1 MIASV
6 NRTKEILNKYDLYAK
21 KGFGQNFLIDS
32 NIVSKIVSSA
42 CVDENTGV
50 IEIGPGLGALTEKLC
65 MSAKKVLCYEI
76 DSDMV
81 EVLNNE
87 HVFYFKP
94 LKHLQAKFSI
104 GCKSAYSNTLEI
116 VFDINSGVQNTSDEL
131 LHNILDELK

>member
-1 MIASV
+1 MNKGSTFVFQQNNVDIIYSGNFIQRNFSSV
-6 NRTKEILNKYDLYAK
+6 N
-21 KGFGQNFLIDS
+21 
-32 NIVSKIVSSA
+32 
-42 CVDENTGV
+42 VDENLV
-50 IEIGPGLGALTEKLC
+50 YFLGLKDKNNNLIKFGDILRDEFGNLLTP
-65 MSAKKVLCYEI
+65 V
-76 DSDMV
+76 V